1 MGWIV
6 VLFMEYLGDGWL
18 VVLWFKWGSVL
29 FGDEGDGGV
38 NYGTYLT
45 SLPDILIGGQWRD
58 LRCYVQ
64 YSVHFGK
71 SFKLK
76 RNAKS
81 AK

>member
-1 MGWIV
+1 M
-6 VLFMEYLGDGWL
+6 DGW
-18 VVLWFKWGSVL
+18 WFYGSDGEVCC

-45 SLPDILIGGQWRD
+45 SPPDVLIGGQWRD